1 MPRRLIAFVLI
12 AAVFAALFIRL
23 GFWQLSRLAQRRALT
38 ALVTARL
45 SRPLADLPSLPADSS
60 SVLRRAEVDGTPDY
74 DHEVILAAR
83 SYEGSP
89 GVYLFTPLRVAGRD
103 TAVLVNRGW
112 IYSPDGETVQ
122 NQRWHEPD
130 TSFVGYADL
139 LPEHGRFADDGVLR
153 RDQRI
158 ARQLDDVSIT
168 RLIPYPVSRL
178 YLVATQQD
186 TTIPV
191 SQRVARLSPPP
202 LDEGPHL
209 SYAIQWFSFAVIAL
223 VGAGAV
229 AVRDA
234 RGARGP
240 QDAFMSVGDSRAQR
254 P

>member
-1 MPRRLIAFVLI
+1 MIVFVLL
-12 AAVFAALFIRL
+12 AVISAALFVRL
-23 GFWQLSRLAQRRALT
+23 GFWQLSRLSQRKALN

-45 SRPLADLPSLPADSS
+45 SEPLVDVTSLPADSA
-60 SVLRRAEVDGTPDY
+60 SVLRRARATGTPDY
-74 DHEVILAAR
+74 AHEVILAAR

-89 GVYLFTPLRVAGRD
+89 GVYLFTPLHIAGRD

-112 IYSPDGETVQ
+112 IYAPDGMTIDAR
-122 NQRWHEPD
+122 RWRDPD

-139 LPEHGRFADDGVLR
+139 LPELSEPSPTSGVLR

-158 ARQLDDVSIT
+158 ARRLDEGAVAS
-168 RLIPYPVSRL
+168 LIPYPVSRV
-178 YLVATQQD
+178 YLVATEQD
-186 TTIPV
+186 TVVPV

-229 AVRDA
+229 AIRKEQDVGRGTPFREARDNGRGT
-234 RGARGP
+234 RGA
-240 QDAFMSVGDSRAQR
+240 
-254 P
+254 